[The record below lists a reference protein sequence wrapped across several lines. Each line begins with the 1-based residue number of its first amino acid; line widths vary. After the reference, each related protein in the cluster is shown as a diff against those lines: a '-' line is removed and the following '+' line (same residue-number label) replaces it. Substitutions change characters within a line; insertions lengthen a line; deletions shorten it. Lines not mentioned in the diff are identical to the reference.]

1 MTEVKCHSIH
11 QGGGV
16 EIKIHFRKKV
26 KIFQNVISL
35 WNKCKIIYSPISSGP
50 KTPTWSINKTLNNKL
65 YASMKENI
73 YLELHLRYTFVD
85 TFVDTRASAGRV
97 VWFQG
102 WDDQWTAA
110 SSWMELSCGLFLS
123 TKMVRWNKG
132 WCEIFELIANWLQNW
147 LQNFLAPQRETAL
160 NITIHH
166 FGDQVIAMQEKSR
179 DLDII

>member
-1 MTEVKCHSIH
+1 
-11 QGGGV
+11 
-16 EIKIHFRKKV
+16 
-26 KIFQNVISL
+26 
-35 WNKCKIIYSPISSGP
+35 
-50 KTPTWSINKTLNNKL
+50 
-65 YASMKENI
+65 MKENI

-132 WCEIFELIANWLQNW
+132 WCEIFELISNW
-147 LQNFLAPQRETAL
+147 LQNFLAPQRKTAL
-160 NITIHH
+160 NITIRH
-166 FGDQVIAMQEKSR
+166 FGDQVMAMHEKSP
-179 DLDII
+179 DLDIIWFNQFLSNHQFMLIVITKQIVAVGLFWCIVDMKMTSSKIIIWMTEV